1 MLVKQRQRFSEKV
14 QSAKDVWAQFLFLVQ
29 MAFEQS
35 ITLSAEALSP
45 LSEWVEGTDNRL
57 VANQRAN
64 AQGAVNMLVVVGA
77 TLIVGIVVYA
87 QIESATP
94 SPDNEDLATSQDSV
108 TDTIASSFDLAS
120 VLPIVIIAGAIL
132 FFLRGFGGGNGMGR
146 R

>member
-14 QSAKDVWAQFLFLVQ
+14 QSAKEVWAQMLFLVQ

-35 ITLSAEALSP
+35 ISLSAEALAP
-45 LSEWVEGTDNRL
+45 LSEWVEETDNSL
-57 VANQRAN
+57 VSANRAQ

-94 SPDNEDLATSQDSV
+94 SPDNTDLSNAQQSV

-132 FFLRGFGGGNGMGR
+132 FFLRGFGGGNMER